1 MKPPSPST
9 GLDLSAERR
18 DYSGPRLLETDAP
31 ADPLELF
38 TVWMQ
43 RALDER
49 VMDATAMAVSTC
61 SAEGR
66 PSSRM
71 MLLKSHDAQG
81 FVFFT
86 RYSTQKCQDLLGNP
100 RAALLFYWR
109 ELARQVRIEAVLSR
123 LPVADNRAYFATRPR
138 ESQLSARAASGL
150 GRVPSADLLDER
162 YQAEAE
168 RWQGQQVPLPE
179 DWGGFRATP
188 DRVEFWQGRPGR
200 LHDRLVY
207 ELSAGGGWSRHRLAP

>member
-1 MKPPSPST
+1 MKPPAAPT

-18 DYSGPRLLETDAP
+18 DYSGPRLLESEAP

-38 TVWMQ
+38 TSWMQ
-43 RALDER
+43 RALADR
-49 VMDATAMAVSTC
+49 LTDATAMSVSTC
-61 SAEGR
+61 SPSGR

-71 MLLKSHDAQG
+71 MLLKSHDAEG

-86 RYSTQKCQDLLGNP
+86 RYSTQKCQDLLANP
-100 RAALLFYWR
+100 HAALLFYWR
-109 ELARQVRIEAVLSR
+109 ELARQVRVEAVLSR
-123 LPVADNRAYFATRPR
+123 LPESDNRAYFATRPR

-150 GRVPSADLLDER
+150 VRVASAELLDAR

-168 RWQGQQVPLPE
+168 RWREQEVPLPE
-179 DWGGFRATP
+179 DWGGFRAKP
-188 DRVEFWQGRPGR
+188 DRIEFWQGRPGR

-207 ELSAGGGWSRHRLAP
+207 ELAADGTWTRHRLAP

>member
-1 MKPPSPST
+1 MKPTPPSA
-9 GLDLSAERR
+9 GLNLGAERR
-18 DYSGPRLLETDAP
+18 DYGGPRLLEAEAL

-38 TVWMQ
+38 RVWMQ

-49 VMDATAMAVSTC
+49 LTDATAMAVSTC
-61 SAEGR
+61 SADGR

-71 MLLKSHDAQG
+71 MLLKGHDAHG

-86 RYSTQKCQDLLGNP
+86 RYSTQKCQDLLVNP

-109 ELARQVRIEAVLSR
+109 ELDRQVRVEAVLSR
-123 LPVADNRAYFATRPR
+123 LPIAENRAYFATRPR

-150 GRVPSADLLDER
+150 GKVPSAEVLEER
-162 YQAEAE
+162 YRVEGE
-168 RWQGQQVPLPE
+168 RWQGQEVPLPD

-188 DRVEFWQGRPGR
+188 DRMEFWQGRPGR

-207 ELSAGGGWSRHRLAP
+207 ELTAEGSWARHRLAP

>member
-1 MKPPSPST
+1 MKPTPPAT

-18 DYSGPRLLETDAP
+18 DYSGPRLLEAEAP

-49 VMDATAMAVSTC
+49 LTDATAMAVSTC
-61 SAEGR
+61 SAGGR

-71 MLLKSHDAQG
+71 MLLKSHDAHG

-86 RYSTQKCQDLLGNP
+86 RYSTQKCQDLLANP

-109 ELARQVRIEAVLSR
+109 EQARQVRIEATLAR
-123 LPVADNRAYFATRPR
+123 LAEADNRAYFATRPR

-150 GRVPSADLLDER
+150 SRVPSADLLEER
-162 YQAEAE
+162 YRTEAE
-168 RWQGQQVPLPE
+168 RWQGQEVPLPE

-188 DRVEFWQGRPGR
+188 DRIEFWQGRPGR

-207 ELSAGGGWSRHRLAP
+207 ELTASGSWARHRLAP